1 MLKRKIAITA
11 LGAAL
16 MLSTTASMTIAAP
29 RGGAD
34 RDGPRMRPEPMFV
47 HLLKVADTNKD
58 GKITKEEFN
67 ARQEALFAEIDA
79 DKDGSITPKEM
90 RDYRKTKMDAWRAA
104 NPKPEKAATEG
115 SEKKAEGDKKDSER
129 ESKPRQAREDGKGK
143 GRKGKMGGIFAT
155 ADTDGNGQLSKPE
168 FMAAGEK
175 IFTRLDSNGDGVI
188 SIDDMPDRPWL

>member
-16 MLSTTASMTIAAP
+16 MLSTTASMTMAAP

-34 RDGPRMRPEPMFV
+34 REGPRMRPEPMFV

-67 ARQEALFAEIDA
+67 ARQEALFTEIDA

-90 RDYRKTKMDAWRAA
+90 RDYRRAKMEAWREA
-104 NPKPEKAATEG
+104 NPRPEKAAAEADQ
-115 SEKKAEGDKKDSER
+115 KKAESDKKDGER
-129 ESKPRQAREDGKGK
+129 EKRREAREE
-143 GRKGKMGGIFAT
+143 RKGKDRKGKTGGMFAS

-175 IFTRLDSNGDGVI
+175 IFTRLDRNNDGVI
-188 SIDDMPDRPWL
+188 SVDDMPDRPWL

>member
-16 MLSTTASMTIAAP
+16 MLSTTASMTMAAP

-34 RDGPRMRPEPMFV
+34 RDGPRLRPEPMFV

-67 ARQEALFAEIDA
+67 TRQEALFTEIDA

-90 RDYRKTKMDAWRAA
+90 RDYRKAKTEAWRAA
-104 NPKPEKAATEG
+104 NPKPEKAAVDG
-115 SEKKAEGDKKDSER
+115 DKKKAEGDKKDGEG
-129 ESKPRQAREDGKGK
+129 KPREAREEGKGK
-143 GRKGKMGGIFAT
+143 GRKGKMGGMFAS

-175 IFTRLDSNGDGVI
+175 IFTRLDVNNDGVI
-188 SIDDMPDRPWL
+188 SVDDMPDRPWL

>member
-16 MLSTTASMTIAAP
+16 MLSTTASMTMAAP

-34 RDGPRMRPEPMFV
+34 RDGPRLRPEPMFV

-67 ARQEALFAEIDA
+67 TRQEALFTEIDA

-90 RDYRKTKMDAWRAA
+90 RDYRKAKMEEWRAA
-104 NPKPEKAATEG
+104 NPKPEKAAVDG
-115 SEKKAEGDKKDSER
+115 DKKKAEGDKKDGEG
-129 ESKPRQAREDGKGK
+129 KPREAREEGKGK
-143 GRKGKMGGIFAT
+143 GRKGKMSGMFAS

-175 IFTRLDSNGDGVI
+175 IFTRLDVNNDGVI
-188 SIDDMPDRPWL
+188 SVDDMPDRPWL

>member
-67 ARQEALFAEIDA
+67 ARQEALFTEIDA

-129 ESKPRQAREDGKGK
+129 ESKPRQAREDGKGQ
-143 GRKGKMGGIFAT
+143 GRKGKMGGMFAT